1 VQECAGRKVIIMMM
15 FILCLTYVDVD
26 VVVVGSDSG
35 C

>member
-1 VQECAGRKVIIMMM
+1 MCREESHHYDDVYS
-15 FILCLTYVDVD
+15 LSYVDVD